1 MLKIILIL
9 LIFASAASATV
20 EIGGYYENDIVG
32 VVKRGGGGL
41 LGNLNTLR
49 LRFEADLPANVKL
62 HLEPE
67 YDLLLR
73 TGDFQVAGL
82 SGIDQLV
89 WDRAYFKLFFPCVD
103 VTLGQQKI
111 AWGTGYIWNPTDV
124 LNPFTLSFA
133 VKEED
138 EQDVLAVRFEVPL
151 GELSGFDAFAL
162 TNNTWEQTT
171 KGFRAKT
178 NFEDHDV
185 SISYVDL
192 GAQGFQLGFDAAGE
206 IFGLGVREEIA
217 LVSPRTSNR
226 YYKFVLGGNYTFENG
241 WYVDLEYFFNGAGNK
256 KKENYDWTNY
266 LAGNINQLGMDYL
279 YLGSSKNLD
288 EITTLK
294 LSLLYNLDDLSH
306 IIYPSFTRNVH
317 QNVDVSLEAMIT
329 EGEAGSEYHP
339 TDTQDPS
346 RLIGSNIVFVRTKYS
361 F

>member
-9 LIFASAASATV
+9 LIFVSAAHASID
-20 EIGGYYENDIVG
+20 IGGYYENDIVG
-32 VVKRGGGGL
+32 VVKRGGGGI
-41 LGNLNTLR
+41 GGDLNTLR
-49 LRFEADLPANVKL
+49 LRLDFDLPAKVKM

-67 YDLLLR
+67 YNLLLS
-73 TGDFQVAGL
+73 TGNFQVAGL

-89 WDRAYFKLFFPCVD
+89 WDRAYFKFFFPQVD
-103 VTLGQQKI
+103 VTVGQQKI

-151 GELSGFDAFAL
+151 GEASGFDAFAL

-178 NFEDHDV
+178 NIDNYDISV
-185 SISYVDL
+185 SYVDL
-192 GAQGFQLGFDAAGE
+192 GLQGFQLGLDGAGE
-206 IFGLGVREEIA
+206 FLGLGIRKEIA
-217 LVSPRTSNR
+217 LISPRTSNR
-226 YYKFVLGGNYTFENG
+226 YYKFVLGGNYTFANG
-241 WYVDLEYFFNGAGNK
+241 WLVDLEYFFNGAGQKNK
-256 KKENYDWTNY
+256 DNYDWTNY
-266 LAGNINQLGMDYL
+266 IAGNINQLGMDYL
-279 YLGSSKNLD
+279 YLGSSKSLD

-306 IIYPSFTRNVH
+306 IIYPSYSRNVH
-317 QNVDVSLEAMIT
+317 QNVDVSLEAMLT
-329 EGEAGSEYHP
+329 GGEEGSEYHP